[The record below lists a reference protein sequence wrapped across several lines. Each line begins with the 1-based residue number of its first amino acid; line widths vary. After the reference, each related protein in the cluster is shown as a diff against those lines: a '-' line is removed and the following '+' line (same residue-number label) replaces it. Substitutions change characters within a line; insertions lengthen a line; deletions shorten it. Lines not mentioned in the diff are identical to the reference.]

1 MPTSLALKMTLAL
14 SLNLSTSDDVIEVIY
29 PAMDRWMMQEDGTSF
44 VQQEDASKII
54 FSISTD

>member
-1 MPTSLALKMTLAL
+1 MTLDLSLA
-14 SLNLSTSDDVIEVIY
+14 LSTSDDVVSVIY

-54 FSISTD
+54 FSLSTD